1 MNDNSNNPP
10 EVTSAAVSVPRNKS
24 LSARMNRHP
33 RITALVTG
41 VVLLGIVG
49 ISLGIGLYTRYDER
63 SAKFDLEHIGR
74 IDEGAVAFD
83 RNGELL
89 GQIALK
95 DRRVIS
101 LDDVPPHF
109 IDALIATEDTRFREH
124 NGIDPRGILRALIS
138 NIKSGGISQG
148 GSTLTQQLARHAFD
162 IGGRTLDRKLLETF
176 LAVRIE
182 NEFTKDEILTH
193 YLNRVYFG
201 AGYWGAEA
209 AARGYFGKPASQLS
223 IAESAALCS
232 IIKSPNRFSPF
243 RDPEAASAARDRTLN
258 RMKDLGMIDPATHAE
273 LSGSELTTVSKT
285 ARETRPDY
293 LLAAIRK
300 EANEIIGQFKDLDG
314 LQITTTVDATLQTE
328 AISTL
333 AGMLRSIE
341 QRDDYPHR
349 TRSAVENS
357 SEKSGSYLQG
367 AVVVIENAS
376 GNVVS
381 AVGGRDFSD
390 SQFDRVWQAKR
401 KPGTAITPFLYAAA
415 FSDGK
420 VSPLDIVLDAPL
432 DNREV
437 MIGGLEGVLGEWGAE
452 RNDNDYEG
460 EITPLYAL
468 VAGKNSA
475 TVRVGQTIGPER
487 FESYL
492 GELGLN
498 PESTGYPNS
507 FLGENRVR
515 LIDLVH
521 SYSLFPNGGKST
533 ARTNLI
539 KTIVDKEGKVL
550 YPVPGS
556 FELELEQKIAPE
568 AANLIDLSLRQTSK
582 VPPLS
587 RRNLPMEAGT
597 FGAKGGTSYD
607 SNDSWFIGYNDT
619 YTWGVWIGFDE
630 PVSIFKNAF
639 AVETAFP
646 VWSAIARSL
655 PAADAETITMA
666 EQDSTGVCIT
676 QGCQPGDN
684 CSAKHAGDF
693 VMSLPNTY
701 LSDKNLKPC
710 PVHNDAAP
718 PVEIEI
724 RESPDLFT
732 NFSPVMPAAPI
743 IEGGNP
749 WATPK
754 NNHPKNN
761 LPAKAQ
767 DL

>member
-1 MNDNSNNPP
+1 MKNDPDNHTEEAPP
-10 EVTSAAVSVPRNKS
+10 MVSVPRDKS

-33 RITALVTG
+33 RITALMTAL
-41 VVLLGIVG
+41 VLLAVVG
-49 ISLGIGLYTRYDER
+49 ISLGIGVYTRYQER
-63 SAKFDLEHIGR
+63 STKFDLEHIGK

-101 LDDVPPHF
+101 LGDVPPHF
-109 IDALIATEDTRFREH
+109 IDALIATEDTRFRDH

-176 LAVRIE
+176 LAIRIE
-182 NEFTKDEILTH
+182 DEFTKDEILTH

-201 AGYWGAEA
+201 AGYWGVEA

-223 IAESAALCS
+223 IAESATLCS

-243 RDPEAASAARDRTLN
+243 RDPGAAAAARDRTLN
-258 RMKDLGMIDPATHAE
+258 RMKVLGMIDPATHDE
-273 LSGSELTTVSKT
+273 LSGSELTTISKR

-293 LLAAIRK
+293 LLAAVRK
-300 EANEIIGQFKDLDG
+300 EANGILGQFKDLDG
-314 LQITTTVDATLQTE
+314 LQITTTVDADLQTE
-328 AISTL
+328 TISTL
-333 AGMLRSIE
+333 ESALRGIE
-341 QRDDYPHR
+341 RLDDYPHKSK
-349 TRSAVENS
+349 SAIENS
-357 SEKSGSYLQG
+357 SDKSGNYLQG
-367 AVVVIENAS
+367 AVVVIENAT
-376 GNVVS
+376 GNIVS
-381 AVGGRDFSD
+381 AVGGRDFAD

-415 FSDGK
+415 FSDRK

-437 MIGGLEGVLGEWGAE
+437 MIGGMEGVLGEWGAE

-475 TVRVGQTIGPER
+475 TVRVGQTVGPER

-492 GELGLN
+492 AELDLD
-498 PESTGYPNS
+498 PETTGYPNS

-521 SYSLFPNGGKST
+521 SYSLFPNGGKS
-533 ARTNLI
+533 APETNLI
-539 KTIVDKEGKVL
+539 EKIVDKDGKVL
-550 YPVPGS
+550 YPVAGGL
-556 FELELEQKIAPE
+556 ELELEQKIAPE
-568 AANLIDLSLRQTSK
+568 TAHLIDLSLRQTSK

-587 RRNLPMEAGT
+587 RRSLPMKAGT

-619 YTWGVWIGFDE
+619 HTWGVWIGFDE

-639 AVETAFP
+639 AVDTAFP

-655 PAADAETITMA
+655 PASEAETITVA
-666 EQDSTGVCIT
+666 EQDSTSICIT
-676 QGCQPGDN
+676 QGCQPGEN
-684 CSAKHAGDF
+684 CSAKRAGDF
-693 VMSLPNTY
+693 VMSLPTGY
-701 LSDKNLKPC
+701 LTDKKPEPC
-710 PVHNDAAP
+710 PVHNAP
-718 PVEIEI
+718 PAPVEIEI
-724 RESPDLFT
+724 KDSPDLFT
-732 NFSPVMPAAPI
+732 NFSPIMPIVPV

-749 WATPK
+749 WAAPK
-754 NNHPKNN
+754 NNP
-761 LPAKAQ
+761 PAQAQ
-767 DL
+767 EL